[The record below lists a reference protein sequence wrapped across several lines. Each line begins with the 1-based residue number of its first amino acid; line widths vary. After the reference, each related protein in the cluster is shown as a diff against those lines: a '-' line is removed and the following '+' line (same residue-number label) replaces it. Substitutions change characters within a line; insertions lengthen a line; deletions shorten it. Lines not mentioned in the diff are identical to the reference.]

1 MIRILF
7 ALFLLIPAL
16 LFADEGQWPPDEL
29 KSLPFSQLHK
39 RGLKLNGSDLWTQE
53 GKGLLSA
60 ATDLA
65 GCSSGFV
72 SRKGLILTNYHCA
85 FDAVQQAS
93 TLQKNY
99 VKDGFLA
106 HSLSEES

>member
-1 MIRILF
+1 MIRLF
-7 ALFLLIPAL
+7 FVLFLLSPLI

-39 RGLKLNGSDLWTQE
+39 RGLKLNQSDLWTDE
-53 GKGLLSA
+53 GKGLLTA
-60 ATDLA
+60 AADLA

-72 SRKGLILTNYHCA
+72 SHEGLILTNYHCA

-99 VKDGFLA
+99 VKDGFL
-106 HSLSEES
+106 